1 MIRVCIDPAGMRFF
15 MDGHAGYAPAGRDI
29 VCASASMLAAA
40 LIEYVL
46 DSVDEADVVQCE
58 LEPGHAALEVHPAGM
73 EQAERSIHAFEM
85 AKCGFELLAARY
97 PGYVVMD

>member
-1 MIRVCIDPAGMRFF
+1 MIRVCIQHEEMRFF
-15 MDGHAGYAPAGRDI
+15 MDGHACYAPVGQDI

-40 LIEYVL
+40 LFEYVL
-46 DSVDEADVVQCE
+46 NSVEEADVVQCE
-58 LEPGHAALEVHPAGM
+58 MEPGHAALEVRPRRM
-73 EQAERSIHAFEM
+73 ERVEKSIHAFEM